1 MVDEVLGVGRKPE
14 PVDPKRPEK
23 SEDKKGSKGRE
34 VSSKLTESQGDSLS
48 ISSEA
53 KSALDK
59 TRLVDMVNSIPEIRE
74 DKVEEA
80 RQMVDSGD
88 VFSPE
93 VTEKLAEE
101 LEKLL

>member
-14 PVDPKRPEK
+14 PVDPKRSEK
-23 SEDKKGSKGRE
+23 PEDKKGSKGRE
-34 VSSKLTESQGDSLS
+34 VSSKQTESQGDSLS

-59 TRLVDMVNSIPEIRE
+59 TRLIGMVNSIPEVRE
-74 DKVEEA
+74 DKVDEA
-80 RQMVDSGD
+80 KQMVESGD

-93 VTEKLAEE
+93 VTEKLADE
-101 LEKLL
+101 LERLL